1 MRPPPT
7 TESVMRQIFLDTETT
22 GLEHK
27 LGHRIIEIAGVEMRN
42 RRLTNRHFH
51 CYLNPERDIDA
62 GALSVHGISR
72 EFLLDK
78 PHFADIAA
86 DFLDFVRGAELVIH
100 NAAFDV
106 GFLNAELA
114 LLDMA
119 PVDTVCH
126 SVCDTLRMAKDLH
139 PGKKNNLNALCDR
152 YGVDNS
158 HRTLHGA
165 LLDAEILAEVY
176 LAMTRGQES
185 LIMDL
190 GEDSASRIEAARQLP
205 CTGQRQAQKVTR
217 ASQEEL
223 LEHQRALADV
233 DTASQGK
240 CLWLHAGRGD

>member
-1 MRPPPT
+1 
-7 TESVMRQIFLDTETT
+7 MRQIFLDTETT

-51 CYLNPERDIDA
+51 SYLNPERDIDA

-78 PHFADIAA
+78 PRFADIAA
-86 DFLDFVRGAELVIH
+86 EFLGFVRDAELVIH
-100 NAAFDV
+100 NAVFDV
-106 GFLNAELA
+106 GFLNAELTR
-114 LLDMA
+114 LNMA
-119 PVDTVCH
+119 PVEEVCAGI
-126 SVCDTLRMAKDLH
+126 CDTLRMAKDLH

-152 YGVDNS
+152 YGIDNS

-185 LIMDL
+185 LIIDL
-190 GEDSASRIEAARQLP
+190 GDDKANGNETAGITPAGSQCRAQLI
-205 CTGQRQAQKVTR
+205 RR
-217 ASQEEL
+217 ASPEEIILHEQL
-223 LEHQRALADV
+223 LAAIDQ
-233 DTASQGK
+233 ASKGQ
-240 CLWLHAGRGD
+240 CLWLQIENIG